1 MRLIRFISSCIR
13 LRSVS
18 LALWVRA
25 YEDYTPTHG
34 GK

>member
-1 MRLIRFISSCIR
+1 MRLIRFIVSAYR
-13 LRSVS
+13 LRSIS

-25 YEDYTPTHG
+25 YEDYKPTHG

>member
-13 LRSVS
+13 LRSIS
-18 LALWVRA
+18 LALWVDA
-25 YEDYTPTHG
+25 YDSHKPTHG